1 MLWPSTST
9 LKVLSPYL
17 QYDFSIKIDYCIHLN
32 RSNLLLLHHQ
42 HFLQWVDT
50 KVNFWFDLVRS
61 LFLDFYISSTS
72 GCLKSS
78 LYFLHQ
84 HQISKQV
91 YAYISLIVPNNHK
104 ILNQPK
110 FRSPSYIVSFPTLKY
125 WYYFSFIIITFF
137 YPFWIYD
144 ITSHVVDQ
152 FWCCLSFALHVNSPN
167 ISNPHLMISSMAL
180 WLKKWSFFPPQGK
193 ETKQPSPQGVFC
205 STLNVKHTWSNHW
218 HHPNSNLSLH
228 IATQVIYKL
237 AIEDGWCLI
246 IPIPKH
252 IKSCH
257 LCPYIVAKNKTL
269 SMTLCWGVP
278 STTPWEIASFP
289 ISKSSVL

>member
-42 HFLQWVDT
+42 HFLQWVDK

-180 WLKKWSFFPPQGK
+180 WLKN
-193 ETKQPSPQGVFC
+193 GVFFHLKGKK
-205 STLNVKHTWSNHW
+205 LNNLHLKEFFVQLWMRSILEAIIDTTPTQNYHCILQLKSYTNLQLRMVGVWSSQSPSISNHV
-218 HHPNSNLSLH
+218 
-228 IATQVIYKL
+228 T
-237 AIEDGWCLI
+237 
-246 IPIPKH
+246 
-252 IKSCH
+252 
-257 LCPYIVAKNKTL
+257 
-269 SMTLCWGVP
+269 
-278 STTPWEIASFP
+278 F
-289 ISKSSVL
+289 VLT